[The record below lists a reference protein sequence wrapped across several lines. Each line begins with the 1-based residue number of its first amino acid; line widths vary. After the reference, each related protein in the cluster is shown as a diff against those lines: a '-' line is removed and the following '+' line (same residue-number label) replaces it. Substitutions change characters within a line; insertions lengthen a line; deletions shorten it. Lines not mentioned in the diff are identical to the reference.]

1 MKALSKILT
10 CRAWKFAFM
19 VIFFSG
25 TCLMQ
30 NYILAQYQE
39 MVAKLTEA
47 EIMTVIPFLKAE
59 AARYTNYVESTE
71 KLIELKYQL
80 FLDIQSG
87 KTDPLEWLQKYTKR
101 IIVPPGAI
109 YLPDCSR
116 EESIK
121 GWEIFI
127 EDEESGGKPTAVPT
141 AIFSFG
147 KDFPAINKHL
157 LEDNITNE
165 SYNKFTENPYDDTN
179 PGFEKMRSF
188 IKEADSFY
196 TKNGFSIHYSDFLP
210 VATAFSFSHPL
221 DEGVISGFLNMFDW
235 TFLDPSH
242 PDVLKQCRSYIM
254 GPVIE
259 IRAKNELLDKFVGS
273 VAENNLNDKNK
284 GNSLKK
290 AGITE
295 DRYGL
300 IVGSLLMV
308 RRDSENP
315 EGIEVPSLDFTP
327 TTREEKELAK
337 AVEMMRHDAL
347 ARKDNVKLYNK
358 LRTELDPI
366 LDILEKY
373 MGGE

>member
-1 MKALSKILT
+1 MW
-10 CRAWKFAFM
+10 RYFFM
-19 VIFFSG
+19 TIFFSG
-25 TCLMQ
+25 TCLMN
-30 NYILAQYQE
+30 NYIYAQYQE

-47 EIMTVIPFLKAE
+47 EIRTIIPILKAE
-59 AARYTNYVESTE
+59 AAQFTNYVESTE
-71 KLIELKYQL
+71 KLTELKYQL

-87 KTDPLEWLQKYTKR
+87 KTDPLKWLKQYTKR
-101 IIVPPGAI
+101 IIVPPGAT

-121 GWEIFI
+121 GWEVYM
-127 EDEESGGKPTAVPT
+127 EDKESGGKPTAVPT
-141 AIFSFG
+141 AIFTFG
-147 KDFPAINKHL
+147 RDLPAINKHL
-157 LEDNITNE
+157 LGDNISNE
-165 SYNKFTENPYDDTN
+165 SYNKFIENPYDATD
-179 PGFEKMRSF
+179 PSFEKMRTF
-188 IKEADSFY
+188 IKDADSFY

-210 VATAFSFSHPL
+210 VATAFSFSQSE
-221 DEGVISGFLNMFDW
+221 DEGLISGFLNMFDW

-259 IRAKNELLDKFVGS
+259 IKAEQKLLDKFFGS
-273 VAENNLNDKNK
+273 QADNSSNDENK

-295 DRYGL
+295 ERYAL
-300 IVGSLLMV
+300 VVNSLLMV

-327 TTREEKELAK
+327 TTQEEKELAK
-337 AVEMMRHDAL
+337 VVEMMRHDAL
-347 ARKDNVKLYNK
+347 ARKDNVKLYNRFK
-358 LRTELDPI
+358 TELDPI

>member
-1 MKALSKILT
+1 MH
-10 CRAWKFAFM
+10 
-19 VIFFSG
+19 
-25 TCLMQ
+25 
-30 NYILAQYQE
+30 NYIFAQYQE
-39 MVAKLTEA
+39 IVAKLTEA
-47 EIMTVIPFLKAE
+47 ELRTVIPIMKAD
-59 AARYTNYVESTE
+59 AAQYTNYVELTE
-71 KLIELKYQL
+71 KLTELKYQL

-87 KTDPLEWLQKYTKR
+87 KTDPLEWLKQYTKN

-121 GWEIFI
+121 GWEVYM
-127 EDEESGGKPTAVPT
+127 EDKESGGKPTAAPT
-141 AIFSFG
+141 AIFTFG

-157 LEDNITNE
+157 LGDNITNE
-165 SYNKFTENPYDDTN
+165 SYNKFTANPYDATN

-188 IKEADSFY
+188 IKDADSFY

-210 VATAFSFSHPL
+210 VATAFSFSHPV
-221 DEGVISGFLNMFDW
+221 DEELISGFLNMFDW

-259 IRAKNELLDKFVGS
+259 IRAKNELLDKFFDS
-273 VAENNLNDKNK
+273 LADNNSNDENK
-284 GNSLKK
+284 GISLKK

-295 DRYGL
+295 DRYAL
-300 IVGSLLMV
+300 IVNSLLMV

-315 EGIEVPSLDFTP
+315 EGIEVPFLDFTP
-327 TTREEKELAK
+327 TTQEEKELAK
-337 AVEMMRHDAL
+337 VVEMMRHDAL

-358 LRTELDPI
+358 FRTELDPI

-373 MGGE
+373 MGGK